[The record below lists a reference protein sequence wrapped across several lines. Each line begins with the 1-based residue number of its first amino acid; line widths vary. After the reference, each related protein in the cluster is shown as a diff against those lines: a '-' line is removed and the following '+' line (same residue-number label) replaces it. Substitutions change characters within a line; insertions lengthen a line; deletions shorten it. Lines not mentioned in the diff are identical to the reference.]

1 MDALHTC
8 TFCLHT
14 HVFSV
19 THMHTYFPVQ
29 SRPNVSCRCQD
40 ASPLNSTAGV
50 SLCTANPE
58 RRSTDSVTVPHGPL
72 IVSFPESPMF
82 YMSRINP
89 GSHCAFL
96 LWSQHKHLLLPPL
109 HLPAWTLLNNQ
120 DQCVQHSGLCFL
132 TIRPRPDVV
141 TKNTVCIR
149 TV

>member
-1 MDALHTC
+1 MCVLPSHTC
-8 TFCLHT
+8 SRSLTHT
-14 HVFSV
+14 H
-19 THMHTYFPVQ
+19 THTYFPVQ

-50 SLCTANPE
+50 SLCTATPE
-58 RRSTDSVTVPHGPL
+58 RRSTESVTLPHGPL

-82 YMSRINP
+82 YMTRINP

-96 LWSQHKHLLLPPL
+96 LWSQHKRLLLPPL
-109 HLPAWTLLNNQ
+109 HLPARTLLNNQ
-120 DQCVQHSGLCFL
+120 DQCVQHSGLCLL

-141 TKNTVCIR
+141 TKDTVCIP